1 MVTTQVGAQMTQI
14 FKTNTKQRSAAE
26 GKANQTNHTNLRLNG
41 AESLPQISQIYTDLF
56 LLNTCNEMMNDEYL
70 WKSVKSVGDSKC

>member
-1 MVTTQVGAQMTQI
+1 MTLI

-26 GKANQTNHTNLRLNG
+26 GKANHTNIRLNG

-56 LLNTCNEMMNDEYL
+56 LF
-70 WKSVKSVGDSKC
+70 